1 MPRKFFKK
9 YMPDPHW
16 VRNHPQLRWLGEHIR
31 NPGLWHLSHR
41 SVSLAFLVGIF
52 FAFIPMP
59 FQMIPAAALA
69 VLIGCNLPLSIGLVW
84 ISNPITMP
92 ALLYFSY
99 RIGHLILGTNSLS
112 QPMEWNLDNLYDN
125 FQYIWRPLILGS
137 FVCGIFFGMTG
148 FLAVRVFWTIHV
160 RRTWIKRGRE
170 RLKREQLQRQQFPKD
185 SLHKEQIENSKLR
198 DKKYHEEK

>member
-1 MPRKFFKK
+1 MPRKILKK
-9 YMPDPHW
+9 YMPDPNW

-52 FAFIPMP
+52 YAFMPMP
-59 FQMIPAAALA
+59 FQMIPAAMTA
-69 VLIGCNLPLSIGLVW
+69 VLIGCNLPLSVGLVW

-99 RIGHLILGTNSLS
+99 RVGQFLLGSGSLT
-112 QPMEWNLDNLYDN
+112 QPMIWNLDNLYDN
-125 FQYIWRPLILGS
+125 FQLIWYPLILGS
-137 FVCGIFFGMTG
+137 VVCGISFGMAG
-148 FLAVRVFWTIHV
+148 FLSVRIFWTIHV

-170 RLKREQLQRQQFPKD
+170 RLKREQLKARSLEASKTRQ
-185 SLHKEQIENSKLR
+185 
-198 DKKYHEEK
+198 DK

>member
-1 MPRKFFKK
+1 MPRKILKK
-9 YMPDPHW
+9 YMPDPNW

-52 FAFIPMP
+52 FAFMPMP
-59 FQMIPAAALA
+59 FQMVPAAIAA
-69 VLIGCNLPLSIGLVW
+69 VLIGSNLPLSVGLVW

-99 RIGHLILGTNSLS
+99 RVGQILLGTGNFS
-112 QPMEWNLDNLYDN
+112 QPMVWNLDSLYDN
-125 FQYIWRPLILGS
+125 FQQIWRPLILGS
-137 FVCGIFFGMTG
+137 VVCGITFGMAG
-148 FLAVRVFWTIHV
+148 FLSVRVFWTIHV

-170 RLKREQLQRQQFPKD
+170 RLKREQMQREQLQREQIQ
-185 SLHKEQIENSKLR
+185 KEQDQIN
-198 DKKYHEEK
+198 DKNNQNNE